1 MALTVGIGTQGKR
14 TCKCLTMVF
23 ALEQSKHDTQVFTK
37 VFALEHKYTRLKF
50 LTRVSVFN

>member
-1 MALTVGIGTQGKR
+1 
-14 TCKCLTMVF
+14 MVF